1 MTDEFNYFNSTKL
14 FFVISYIFLI
24 IPYDPIWS
32 FFTSF
37 FKNDQYDEYLLFL
50 HLYIYIYITFIDLI
64 RVYNWNVNYMDKIF
78 QNNNLYC
85 NDLI

>member
-1 MTDEFNYFNSTKL
+1 MILYDH
-14 FFVISYIFLI
+14 FL
-24 IPYDPIWS
+24 Y
-32 FFTSF
+32 
-37 FKNDQYDEYLLFL
+37 LFL
-50 HLYIYIYITFIDLI
+50 KTINMMNIYYFYIYIYITFIDLI